1 VRIYLETGRLTLRR
15 FTADDEDHLFE
26 LDSDPAVMR
35 FITGGKPTPRAEI
48 RDRLIPSF
56 LSYYQGS
63 GEFGYWAAEATPSG
77 QFLGL
82 FHFQPAQPAQPGQ
95 NGEAELGYRLRRAA
109 WGNGYATEGCRSLI
123 RKGFT
128 ELGVQRVTAQ
138 TMTVNAASRRVLEKS
153 GMTYVRTINPGFTKG
168 LAGSEHGDTEYAVT
182 STEWATWYLRT
193 GEHCWTGGRQCGS
206 ASVKYPEGP
215 AEHGAGWQT

>member
-82 FHFQPAQPAQPGQ
+82 FHLQPAQPAQPGQ
-95 NGEAELGYRLRRAA
+95 SGEAELGYRLRKAA

-168 LAGSEHGDTEYAVT
+168 LAGSEHGDAEYAV
-182 STEWATWYLRT
+182 SRTEWVTWSLRT
-193 GEHCWTGGRQCGS
+193 GGHCWMGGWQCGS
-206 ASVKYPEGP
+206 VFR
-215 AEHGAGWQT
+215 